1 MKTKTMKKI
10 TTLFVLALFS
20 ITSINA
26 QKELDVLTYDNTQ
39 DINFFRNIKNN
50 TKVQKYVT
58 VSENIVKIGD
68 TLILGNPTSQET
80 NSRTVGGSYGSR
92 GRVGAAKTRSTTTKT
107 YEFIK
112 MGRPAGFGS
121 IMTAMGG
128 ESQIMA
134 SNSFKNT
141 KVIVNEMKAYHRGS
155 KKKPLYIV
163 MVLGEING
171 RAFGVNKYLSV
182 MDSELALESGEI
194 LLKNRKMTR
203 EEAIAKLKEAKEL
216 MEIEMMSKDEFDK
229 LKKELAPIIM
239 NKG

>member
-1 MKTKTMKKI
+1 MKKI
-10 TTLFVLALFS
+10 LTLFTFTLLI

-26 QKELDVLTYDNTQ
+26 QKEINSLTFDNTQ
-39 DINFFRNIKNN
+39 DINFFSKIKNN
-50 TKVQKYVT
+50 TKVKKYKT
-58 VSENIVKIGD
+58 VNENIVKIGD
-68 TLILGNPTSQET
+68 TLILGNPTSQEF
-80 NSRTVGGSYGSR
+80 NSRTYSGSYGNRAR
-92 GRVGAAKTRSTTTKT
+92 GSVGNTRSTSTKT

-134 SNSFKNT
+134 SNSLKNT
-141 KVIVNEMKAYHRGS
+141 TVIVNEMKAYHRGS
-155 KKKPLYIV
+155 KKKPLYVI

-171 RAFGVNKYLSV
+171 RAFGINKYLSV
-182 MDSELALESGEI
+182 MDTELALESGEI

-203 EEAIAKLKEAKEL
+203 DEAIAKLKEAKEL
-216 MEIEMMSKDEFDK
+216 TEIEMMTKEEFDK

-239 NKG
+239 NKR

>member
-1 MKTKTMKKI
+1 MKTMKKI
-10 TTLFVLALFS
+10 TTLFVSALFT

-26 QKELDVLTYDNTQ
+26 QKELDSLTFDNTQ

-50 TKVQKYVT
+50 TKIKKYVT
-58 VSENIVKIGD
+58 VSENVVQIGD

-80 NSRTVGGSYGSR
+80 NSRTIGGSYGGR

-141 KVIVNEMKAYHRGS
+141 KVIVNEIKAYHRGS
-155 KKKPLYIV
+155 KKKPLYLI
-163 MVLGEING
+163 MVLGEMNG
-171 RAFGVNKYLSV
+171 KAFGINKYLSV
-182 MDSELALESGEI
+182 MNTELAIESGEI

-203 EEAIAKLKEAKEL
+203 EEAISKLKEAKEL
-216 MEIEMMSKDEFDK
+216 MEIDMMTKEEFEK
-229 LKKELAPIIM
+229 LKNKLRAIIM
-239 NKG
+239 KKE